1 MLTESV
7 PARQLRPILDS
18 LLQIYQSHI
27 TMKDQ
32 VFEWGWDGPRRMLQ
46 IDGPKSGR
54 VERTG
59 YGTFRDIPEWAG
71 SIALH
76 EGPEGTAVICIGNNT
91 TASEE

>member
-7 PARQLRPILDS
+7 PARYLRPILDS
-18 LLQIYQSHI
+18 ILQIYQSHI

-32 VFEWGWDGPRRMLQ
+32 VFEWGWDGPGRLLQ

-54 VERTG
+54 VERSG
-59 YGTFRDIPEWAG
+59 YGDFRDFREWTG

-76 EGPEGTAVICIGNNT
+76 EGPDGTAVMCIGNNT
-91 TASEE
+91 TASGE